1 MAIGRFMKDKEI
13 DRERR
18 NGRGPQVHGTSELL
32 FLETRLE
39 HGGMFQEQVG
49 AGTRLER
56 QVSGKSIT
64 GFYFFQFFFAFFF
77 FLVQRLIIWQPGSLD
92 LKLAD
97 TGHPFELFASAP
109 ASASA
114 SLNLEP
120 SRAFHRRFRKRF
132 RRFFSP
138 RRLQLLLYTSRG
150 QRNLFFLSFFF
161 QLGFAFF
168 GHPPTFRTFFDRRA
182 DFFRFSTRFF

>member
-1 MAIGRFMKDKEI
+1 M
-13 DRERR
+13 
-18 NGRGPQVHGTSELL
+18 
-32 FLETRLE
+32 
-39 HGGMFQEQVG
+39 
-49 AGTRLER
+49 
-56 QVSGKSIT
+56 
-64 GFYFFQFFFAFFF
+64 
-77 FLVQRLIIWQPGSLD
+77 QRLIIWQPGSLD

-161 QLGFAFF
+161 SIGLRIFWSSADFPHILRPSGRLLPVFYKIFLGFFPVF
-168 GHPPTFRTFFDRRA
+168 LRNGTTTKCRGTQLPTDFLNKIKKHREKTGQFRSCAAIDSRSGAILFDRYQNCVA
-182 DFFRFSTRFF
+182 IFSNARPF